1 MVVGRE
7 WGARIGGRTFGVRN
21 FGGGIV
27 SGSGDY
33 VTAGPSIAGS
43 IWRYRFVVLAGAVL
57 FGATG
62 YMLSMQQPAVY
73 VTSTTLTMRDPAA
86 PGVFS
91 SVAGG
96 VDIARLVQ
104 QQADF
109 MTTRTVLE
117 PAAKQLE
124 ATVEELEDAIEV
136 YANPEVGQ
144 ITVTASGPDGDVAA
158 MRANTIVDSY
168 ESIARDHSRAEIEAA
183 NSVFQTQINQLLQEQ
198 RDLQRDLEGVD
209 VADRDPLIESRLQAL
224 GSQIAAMQTQTAEV
238 AAKGAVYGSGI
249 QSIEEGLPP
258 ASPASPQP
266 ERYAAVAA
274 ALGFGLASA
283 FAYWRGRRSRRIET
297 RVDAAAV
304 LNVPLLGEIPS
315 FRRSGPLTGGDL
327 VLGGEA
333 SEAFEF
339 VLSSI
344 EFGLAD
350 LGGSSILVTSASAGD
365 GKTVTALHVAIA
377 AARESRRITLVDTDI
392 RAHGLTSL
400 LRAEQRPGVV
410 QLAAG
415 EVTLHDCIRP
425 YRLSDT
431 AQLNMVPAGPA
442 PASSIGLMRA
452 PEFKRAIQDIRR
464 NSELVVL
471 DSAPL
476 LAVADATVIA
486 AQVDAIVLVV
496 DSRTSVDQLQKMQE
510 RLTFVSTPLLGY
522 VYNRSDTSRPARYG
536 YGYGANGQGRS
547 GQRRRATES
556 VSASSGS

>member
-1 MVVGRE
+1 
-7 WGARIGGRTFGVRN
+7 
-21 FGGGIV
+21 V
-27 SGSGDY
+27 SGSADY
-33 VTAGPSIAGS
+33 VTVGPSIAGS
-43 IWRYRFVVLAGAVL
+43 IWQYRFVVLAVAVL
-57 FGATG
+57 FGAAG

-73 VTSTTLTMRDPAA
+73 AASTTLTLRDPAA

-91 SVAGG
+91 SGGSG
-96 VDIARLVQ
+96 VDIGRLVQ

-109 MTTRTVLE
+109 ITTRTVLE
-117 PAAKQLE
+117 AAAKQLG
-124 ATVEELEDAIEV
+124 ATVEELEDAVE
-136 YANPEVGQ
+136 ADGDPELGQ
-144 ITVTASGPDGDVAA
+144 ITLTATGPNGDAA
-158 MRANTIVDSY
+158 ATRANTIVDSY
-168 ESIARDHSRAEIEAA
+168 QSIARDRNREEIEAA
-183 NSVFQTQINQLLQEQ
+183 NSVFQTQINQLRQEQ
-198 RDLQRDLEGVD
+198 RDRQQELEGVD
-209 VADRDPLIESRLQAL
+209 IADRDPLIESRLQSL
-224 GSQIAAMQTQTAEV
+224 GSDIAAMQTQTAEL

-249 QSIEEGLPP
+249 QSIEEVLPP
-258 ASPASPQP
+258 AEPASPQP
-266 ERYAAVAA
+266 ERDAAVLA
-274 ALGFGLASA
+274 ALGVGLASA
-283 FAYWRGRRSRRIET
+283 FACLKARRSRRIET

-304 LNVPLLGEIPS
+304 LNVPLLGEIPA
-315 FRRSGPLTGGDL
+315 FRRTGPLTGGEL

-333 SEAFEF
+333 SEAYEF

-400 LRAEQRPGVV
+400 LRAEHRPGVV

-415 EVTLHDCIRP
+415 EVRLEDCIRP
-425 YRLSDT
+425 YRLSDS
-431 AQLNMVPAGPA
+431 AQLNVVPAGPA
-442 PASSIGLMRA
+442 PATSIGLMRA
-452 PEFKRAIQDIRR
+452 PEFKHAIQNIRH

-522 VYNRSDTSRPARYG
+522 VYNRADTSRPARYG
-536 YGYGANGQGRS
+536 YGYGGNGRGRPT
-547 GQRRRATES
+547 QRRPATDS